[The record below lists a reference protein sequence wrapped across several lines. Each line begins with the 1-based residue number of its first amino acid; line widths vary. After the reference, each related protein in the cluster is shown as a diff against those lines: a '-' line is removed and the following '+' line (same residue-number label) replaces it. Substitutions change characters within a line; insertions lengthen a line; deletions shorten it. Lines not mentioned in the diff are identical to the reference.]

1 MLRVVLSLLMLTLVS
16 GCASSSNVADDPLLD
31 DERVINDQLP
41 APQYGTEYWSA
52 IRACQQTGRSVQ
64 ECQSGA
70 DRGVSEALAVEER
83 MRRERAERRAEI
95 AERAKI
101 PKEVVVDDVEGAE
114 SQRSI
119 LYDWENEA
127 SESIDTETE
136 EDSE

>member
-1 MLRVVLSLLMLTLVS
+1 MLRVMLSLLMLTLLS
-16 GCASSSNVADDPLLD
+16 ACASSSNSAQDPRLVN
-31 DERVINDQLP
+31 ERVISDQLP

-95 AERAKI
+95 AERAQI
-101 PKEVVVDDVEGAE
+101 PDKEAVDDAEDAE

>member
-16 GCASSSNVADDPLLD
+16 ACASSSNVADDPRLD

-95 AERAKI
+95 ADRAKI
-101 PKEVVVDDVEGAE
+101 PDEAAVDDAEGAE

-119 LYDWENEA
+119 LYDWEGEA
-127 SESIDTETE
+127 SDSVETETE

>member
-1 MLRVVLSLLMLTLVS
+1 MLSLLMLTLVS
-16 GCASSSNVADDPLLD
+16 ACASSSDVADDPRLD

-83 MRRERAERRAEI
+83 MRRARAERRAEI

-101 PKEVVVDDVEGAE
+101 PEEAAVDDAEGAE

-119 LYDWENEA
+119 LYDWENEE
-127 SESIDTETE
+127 SESLESE
-136 EDSE
+136 SAGDSQ